1 MATNTFIKPSIVAR
15 MALANLYAN
24 SVMLPL
30 VHRDYENDYVQGAG
44 DTVTVRKPATF
55 TAQDFDENVGTVAQN
70 ITESSVA
77 VVLNKHKDITIN
89 IGAKERALDIKDLQE
104 QVITPVMEA
113 HAQKVDEEIL
123 LAKNQIVQEVGVA
136 GGTTQGIS
144 GSNSWDWDNPRV
156 LIDAKR
162 VLNTRNVP
170 LSERFV
176 VVGPTTAAKWEGDD
190 LLTKA
195 NDRGDIRG
203 REEAYLGNRLFGFEP
218 YESSHV
224 DGGDSEASLAFH
236 RTAIAFV
243 TRPLMLPEGA
253 ARAEYAQYKGIGVRV
268 VWDYNSK
275 YKRDEISF
283 DLIFG
288 VKVLDPA
295 RAVVIYGNA
304 S

>member
-1 MATNTFIKPSIVAR
+1 MATNTFIKPSVVAR
-15 MALANLYAN
+15 MALANLYAQ

-30 VHRDYENDYVQGAG
+30 VHRDYENDFVQGAG
-44 DTVTVRKPATF
+44 DTVTIRKPATF
-55 TAQDFDENVGTVAQN
+55 TAQDFNESVGTQAQN
-70 ITESSVA
+70 ITETSVA
-77 VVLNKHKDITIN
+77 VTLQYHKDITIN

-113 HAQKVDEEIL
+113 HALAVDQAIL
-123 LAKNQIVQEVGVA
+123 LEKNNIVQEVGVN
-136 GGTTQGIS
+136 GGATQGIN
-144 GSNSWDWDNPRV
+144 GTNSWDWDNPRV

-162 VLNTRNVP
+162 VLNHRNVP
-170 LSERFV
+170 QSERYV

-195 NDRGDIRG
+195 SDRGDIRG
-203 REEAYLGNRLFGFEP
+203 RTDAYLGSRLFGFEP
-218 YESSHV
+218 YETTNI
-224 DGGDSEASLAFH
+224 SEADEVSLAFH

-243 TRPLMLPEGA
+243 SRPLMLPEGA
-253 ARAEYAQYKGIGVRV
+253 ARSEYAQYKGVGVRV
-268 VWDYNSK
+268 VWDYNSQ

-288 VKVLDPA
+288 TKTLDA
-295 RAVVIYGNA
+295 NRATVIYGSA

>member
-1 MATNTFIKPSIVAR
+1 MANSFIKPSVVAK
-15 MALANLYAN
+15 MALANLYAQ

-30 VHRDYENDYVQGAG
+30 VHRDYEEDFVQGAG
-44 DTVTVRKPATF
+44 DTVTIRKPATF
-55 TAQDFDENVGTVAQN
+55 TAQDFDENVGTQAQN

-77 VVLNKHKDITIN
+77 VVLNYHKDITVR
-89 IGAKERALDIKDLQE
+89 IGAKERALDLKDLQE

-113 HAQKVDEEIL
+113 HAQAVDETIL
-123 LAKNQIVQEVGVA
+123 LAKNDIIQEVGVD
-136 GGTTQGIS
+136 GSTTQGIN
-144 GSNSWDWDNPRV
+144 GTNSWDWDNPRV

-162 VLNTRNVP
+162 VLNHRNVP
-170 LSERFV
+170 QSERFV

-195 NDRGDIRG
+195 ADRGDIRG
-203 REEAYLGNRLFGFEP
+203 RTDAFLGNRLFGFEP
-218 YESSHV
+218 YETTHI
-224 DGGDSEASLAFH
+224 SEANEVSLAFH

-243 TRPLMLPEGA
+243 SRPLMLPEGA
-253 ARAEYAQYKGIGVRV
+253 ARSEIATHKGVGVRV
-268 VWDYNSK
+268 VWDYNSQ

-288 VKVLDPA
+288 VKTLDA
-295 RAVVIYGNA
+295 NRAAVIYSNA